1 MKIVVDTNVVISGK
15 NTTGRLKLSPSC
27 HTNRGD
33 VIRTRDLHV
42 PNVALYQTEPRPE
55 WLLTIG
61 NGNLIMHKS
70 QIILR
75 KSVSESLTK

>member
-42 PNVALYQTEPRPE
+42 PNVALYQAEPR
-55 WLLTIG
+55 LLTIG
-61 NGNLIMHKS
+61 NGNLITYKS